1 MPDIVTI
8 RKAAAVKE
16 IQEHPAVC
24 RIYLITVP
32 SMLQIVIH
40 IFAVN
45 THNTGSVTRTLHASL
60 DF

>member
-32 SMLQIVIH
+32 SMLQIIIH
-40 IFAVN
+40 IFAIN
-45 THNTGSVTRTLHASL
+45 THNTGSVTWTLHAAL
-60 DF
+60 NL